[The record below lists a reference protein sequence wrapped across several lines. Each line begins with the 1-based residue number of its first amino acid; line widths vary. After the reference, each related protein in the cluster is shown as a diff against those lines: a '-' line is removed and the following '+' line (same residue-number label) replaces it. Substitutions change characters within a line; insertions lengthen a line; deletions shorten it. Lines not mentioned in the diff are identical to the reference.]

1 MRRILWGGRKRR
13 KFFFLFFSF
22 FDRIC
27 LFSPSERS
35 GRCLNFLSFP
45 SHQTHVSLLPSVE
58 ATVPGKIER
67 NSRIEKTFSPTTLNL
82 SISFV
87 SDAVEKAANNTTKTF
102 GDD

>member
-1 MRRILWGGRKRR
+1 
-13 KFFFLFFSF
+13 
-22 FDRIC
+22 
-27 LFSPSERS
+27 
-35 GRCLNFLSFP
+35 
-45 SHQTHVSLLPSVE
+45 VE

-67 NSRIEKTFSPTTLNL
+67 NSRIEQTFSPTTLNL